1 MLFVIYTN
9 ILIQDTVKDRKLV
22 KDYETGLWMIKKSN
36 ERPKIP
42 YRDMHGFKIIT
53 NLEPDNPLLQMPNEK
68 ATSKYVDRKV
78 EATKHRRDWAFQDP
92 RTGPSFRDFVS
103 KN

>member
-1 MLFVIYTN
+1 
-9 ILIQDTVKDRKLV
+9 
-22 KDYETGLWMIKKSN
+22 MIKSASID
-36 ERPKIP
+36 RPQIP

-68 ATSKYVDRKV
+68 TAFQCEDRKV
-78 EATKHRRDWAFQDP
+78 EETKYRRDWAFQDP